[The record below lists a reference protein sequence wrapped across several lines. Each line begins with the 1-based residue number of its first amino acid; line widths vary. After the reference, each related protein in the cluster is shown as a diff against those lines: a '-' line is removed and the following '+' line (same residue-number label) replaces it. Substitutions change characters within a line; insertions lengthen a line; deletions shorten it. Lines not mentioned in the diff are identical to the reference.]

1 MRLNDPKYNKN
12 SFTTNGINHEDL
24 IFMDGSVPPENI
36 VDKFVRGCEEH
47 FAKPNSGAIAVHCK
61 AGLGRTGTLIG
72 IYCMKH
78 YQIPAEVFIG
88 WTRIARPGSVLG
100 PQQHYLCQV
109 ESNYVA
115 NSPVKQTMKRGIT
128 SYEMSPEDK
137 IKSIRGEGGQA
148 DYLIGAKERHS
159 EQKQKFLR

>member
-1 MRLNDPKYNKN
+1 
-12 SFTTNGINHEDL
+12 
-24 IFMDGSVPPENI
+24 
-36 VDKFVRGCEEH
+36 
-47 FAKPNSGAIAVHCK
+47 
-61 AGLGRTGTLIG
+61 
-72 IYCMKH
+72 MKH